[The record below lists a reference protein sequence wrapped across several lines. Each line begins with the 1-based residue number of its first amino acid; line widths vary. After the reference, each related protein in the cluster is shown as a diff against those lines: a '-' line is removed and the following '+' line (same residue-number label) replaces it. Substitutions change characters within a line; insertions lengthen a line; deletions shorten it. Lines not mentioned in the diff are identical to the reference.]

1 MRVSDA
7 ERQRV
12 IEELRRHCAA
22 GRLDLD
28 EFAARIEKAITASSF
43 EELDHLRS
51 DLPMIRI
58 GDPAG
63 HRDPRIWAHG
73 AVPDR
78 LGPAGS
84 GSGGSTEAGG
94 RLPASRALALLVVL
108 LSVSMILAAIA
119 LSVIVSWSWAILLL
133 AGWAVGLAQ
142 GRLRGRAHA

>member
-12 IEELRRHCAA
+12 IDELRRHCAA
-22 GRLDLD
+22 GRLDVD
-28 EFAARIEKAITASSF
+28 EFATRIEKAMTASSL

-63 HRDPRIWAHG
+63 HQDRRIWAHG

-78 LGPAGS
+78 WR
-84 GSGGSTEAGG
+84 AGG
-94 RLPASRALALLVVL
+94 PGPDGPTDATGRVPASRAAAVLVAL
-108 LSVSMILAAIA
+108 LSVAIVLAAIA
-119 LSVIVSWSWAILLL
+119 VSVIVSWSWAILLL
-133 AGWAVGLAQ
+133 AGWAVGVAQ
-142 GRLRGRAHA
+142 GRLRGRART

>member
-12 IEELRRHCAA
+12 IDELRRHCAA
-22 GRLDLD
+22 GRLDID
-28 EFAARIEKAITASSF
+28 EFAARIEKAMTASSI
-43 EELDHLRS
+43 EDLDHLRA

-63 HRDPRIWAHG
+63 HRDRRIWAHG
-73 AVPDR
+73 TVPDLLR
-78 LGPAGS
+78 GAGS
-84 GSGGSTEAGG
+84 GSAGPTGTTGG
-94 RLPASRALALLVVL
+94 LPASRAVAVLVVL
-108 LSVSMILAAIA
+108 LSVSIILAAIA